1 MDYNSDI
8 TVDAFVNEIMPREKG
23 TFENFKIE
31 KRTAFHFLA
40 YVNKQQ
46 IDALSK
52 LKEVKYIKL
61 PAVKQQISTL

>member
-1 MDYNSDI
+1 
-8 TVDAFVNEIMPREKG
+8 MPREKG
-23 TFENFKIE
+23 TFENIKIE